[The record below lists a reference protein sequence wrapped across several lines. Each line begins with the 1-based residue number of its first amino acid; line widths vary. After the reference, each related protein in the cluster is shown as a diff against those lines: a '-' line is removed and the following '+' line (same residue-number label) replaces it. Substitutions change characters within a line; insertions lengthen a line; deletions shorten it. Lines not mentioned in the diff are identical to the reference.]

1 MHLVLKRRRSVCWE
15 SLVEEEEEEVWVSD
29 GWFFGVR
36 C

>member
-15 SLVEEEEEEVWVSD
+15 SLVEEEEEVWVSD